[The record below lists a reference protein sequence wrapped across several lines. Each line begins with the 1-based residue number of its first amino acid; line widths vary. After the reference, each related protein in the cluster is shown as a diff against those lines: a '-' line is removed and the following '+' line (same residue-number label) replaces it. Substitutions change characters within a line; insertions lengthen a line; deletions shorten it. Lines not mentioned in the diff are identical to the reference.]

1 MKNKI
6 LYVYHTQPNTFSVQS
21 GRPASIYN
29 RMVEEYD
36 VHFLNYKDA
45 VYFVFSIAEKIFCKL
60 FNKDFMTG
68 RGRLSRMWIYLRIK
82 IYLKLNK
89 FTNTDIIFVPTS
101 ACISSNWSKLKLRVV
116 CCVDSLILGIAQLYP
131 SYNIANLDADIA
143 FEINALKGVD
153 VLFVPSEWAKQQ
165 ALYLGFRG
173 AVVVAPFGHNLP
185 KPVILEH
192 YKPKIGIKKIRF
204 LSVMADWNR
213 KGGDLLFELGN
224 KLVCLGYDIEFIIIG
239 DCKNRPQLGSKNFN
253 ITFLGAL
260 DKSNPNE
267 WSKFDNEFRRAD
279 IFIMPSKGEAY
290 GMSIPEALHYGLPTI
305 ASSNGGIAVFNDFS
319 SKCVM
324 NLNSS
329 VDVENVANWVNS
341 LITSQD
347 KIIEAKD
354 EARALSEALFNWDI
368 WFENFRLISEED
380 HP

>member
-6 LYVYHTQPNTFSVQS
+6 LYVYHTQPNTFNIQS

-29 RMVEEYD
+29 RMIEEYE
-36 VHFLNYKDA
+36 VHFLNYTDTFF
-45 VYFVFSIAEKIFCKL
+45 FVLSKAEKIFGKL
-60 FNKDFMTG
+60 FNKDCMTG

-89 FTNTDIIFVPTS
+89 FTNTDIIFTPTS
-101 ACISSNWSKLKLRVV
+101 ACISSNWSKLKLKVV

-131 SYNIANLDADIA
+131 NYNFANLDADIA
-143 FEINALKGVD
+143 SEINALSGID

-173 AVVVAPFGHNLP
+173 VVSVAPFGHNLP
-185 KPVILEH
+185 IPIKLKH
-192 YKPKIGIKKIRF
+192 YKQKTDIKKVRF

-213 KGGDLLFELGN
+213 KGGDLLLELGN
-224 KLVCLGYDIEFIIIG
+224 KLVCFGYDIDFIIIG
-239 DCKNRPQLGSKNFN
+239 ECKNRPQLRDKNFK

-260 DKSNPNE
+260 DKSNSNE
-267 WSKFDNEFRRAD
+267 WAKFDNEFRLAD

-305 ASSNGGIAVFNDFS
+305 ASSHGGIAIFNDLS

-329 VDVENVANWVNS
+329 EDVENVAIWVDS

-347 KIIEAKD
+347 RITEAID
-354 EARALSEALFNWDI
+354 EARALSEVLFNWDI
-368 WFENFRLISEED
+368 WFKNFRLILEED
-380 HP
+380 SS